1 MIIHDRSVCD
11 YIIAMA
17 EFIAKPATFR
27 SIVLL
32 HANDYFSDEVKVIF
46 RPGLEGVSIRWIQKT
61 YRLSSYAR
69 PRTTSDHAFASMSWA
84 GLLGSIETSPEL

>member
-46 RPGLEGVSIRWIQKT
+46 RPGLEGVSIR
-61 YRLSSYAR
+61 
-69 PRTTSDHAFASMSWA
+69 
-84 GLLGSIETSPEL
+84 

>member
-1 MIIHDRSVCD
+1 MLSRTVRVPVACPLLLHSLMIIHDRSVCD

-46 RPGLEGVSIRWIQKT
+46 RPGLEGVSIR
-61 YRLSSYAR
+61 
-69 PRTTSDHAFASMSWA
+69 
-84 GLLGSIETSPEL
+84 